1 MAIGVDGCF
10 EKKLN
15 AVLQSWPWMWGQ
27 HCGVQKGYLSCELHW
42 LVLCTVEL
50 LVWKVSSDFT
60 FLLFSPSGQ
69 VLLAAQGFDPVEF
82 DYYENDAGLYT
93 KLAGRYGLW
102 AWAYGQWAT
111 YEYHLL
117 LEQFWPIL
125 KNANIMICPIDID
138 IWYGRYWWS
147 PISVFQALV
156 KTWYVDG
163 HPIQNRPEIMG
174 DHPSP
179 WIDMM
184 TIPQLEG
191 NLTDPVADRTWG
203 KNQRNFK
210 QHNQ

>member
-1 MAIGVDGCF
+1 MAIYRNWGDSISLNMFELGKKHLVIIHWHFLGRSTVVPEKQSKALTASVD
-10 EKKLN
+10 
-15 AVLQSWPWMWGQ
+15 SWRKRPRSHWPGDNVKTWYAPWSKHGILMVYETWADG
-27 HCGVQKGYLSCELHW
+27 HW
-42 LVLCTVEL
+42 
-50 LVWKVSSDFT
+50 
-60 FLLFSPSGQ
+60 
-69 VLLAAQGFDPVEF
+69 
-82 DYYENDAGLYT
+82 Y
-93 KLAGRYGLW
+93 
-102 AWAYGQWAT
+102 
-111 YEYHLL
+111 
-117 LEQFWPIL
+117 
-125 KNANIMICPIDID
+125 IDIYIYID